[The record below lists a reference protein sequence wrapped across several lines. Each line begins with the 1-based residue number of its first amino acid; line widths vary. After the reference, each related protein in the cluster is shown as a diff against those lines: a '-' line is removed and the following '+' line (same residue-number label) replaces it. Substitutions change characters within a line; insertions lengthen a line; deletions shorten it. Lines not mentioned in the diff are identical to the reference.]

1 MNGIV
6 VVDKPAGPTSFDVV
20 AQLRRIFK
28 TREIGHCGTLDP
40 LATGVLVVAVGSYTR
55 LVRVLTADDKRYRA
69 TIAFGTSTSTDDRE
83 GDVVARADDH
93 DVAALSQERI
103 LAALLPFVGAIAQV
117 PPAFS
122 AIHVDG
128 KRAHERARAGEL
140 VKMKPRDVV
149 VHALNL
155 VSMERT
161 ESEAL
166 AVVDVH
172 CGKGTYVRSL
182 A

>member
-1 MNGIV
+1 VNGIV

-83 GDVVARADDH
+83 GDVVAPTTTTWPRCHRSASSRRSSR
-93 DVAALSQERI
+93 LSAPSRRCRPRSRPSTST
-103 LAALLPFVGAIAQV
+103 A
-117 PPAFS
+117 S
-122 AIHVDG
+122 APTN
-128 KRAHERARAGEL
+128 ERARA
-140 VKMKPRDVV
+140 
-149 VHALNL
+149 
-155 VSMERT
+155 S
-161 ESEAL
+161 S
-166 AVVDVH
+166 
-172 CGKGTYVRSL
+172 
-182 A
+182 